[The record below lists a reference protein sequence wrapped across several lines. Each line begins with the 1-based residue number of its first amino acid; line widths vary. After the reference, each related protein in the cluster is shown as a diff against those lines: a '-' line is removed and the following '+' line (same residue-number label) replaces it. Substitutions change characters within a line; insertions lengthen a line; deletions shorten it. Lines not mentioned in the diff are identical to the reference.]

1 MYKKFN
7 TIIKQLEIAEQS
19 KLEYLC
25 SSCWQIKNGLD
36 KSCNNIECNS
46 LQKESIEMYLFD
58 ISQQLNE
65 LIKREKKTIS
75 DYREVNLSLNNWNFY
90 LFKSNII

>member
-1 MYKKFN
+1 LYTKFN

-25 SSCWQIKNGLD
+25 SSCGQIKT